1 MRDAVVVLELAAVGV
16 YVGLALVTA
25 GQWLRRRSRPAA
37 WAAAT
42 FTALGS
48 VLALA
53 QLVPDQPEGAD
64 LLVIKALVVV
74 LVLFPYCLL
83 RFVDAL
89 EPLRPHVRRVADG
102 LTILVAAG
110 VFAFEDVPGVGDPRP
125 RSVVVYSL
133 LVLVQWAALS
143 LVVARRLWRAGTGR
157 PTVVRRRM
165 WTLAAGALGLVLV
178 LAIRVVSPGED
189 TQATAT
195 GPDLVVGVLT
205 LAAGPLFLV
214 GLAPPQALVA
224 RWRRPEEEALHEAEV
239 ALMAA
244 TSRAEVAD
252 GLLPHI
258 AATLGSRRVRLVDD
272 DGRESASHAG
282 WAPLDLALPVL
293 PGEAHSAPMR
303 SGSLTVEADPYAPF
317 FGREGLDLL
326 RRLAGLTDVALRRAE
341 VTERERATAAE
352 LAASN
357 DAMREFVA
365 VASHDLRTP
374 LAVVK
379 GYAELL
385 VTAGAAMPDADRERH
400 LRTIARQADHL
411 SSIVE
416 DLLTVSRLD
425 AGRLDPEPVPVDLV
439 RLVPLVVDELG
450 GCGTVDVDVDV
461 ADGLVAC
468 ADIDHV
474 TRIVRNLVENACRY
488 GDGRVVVSGRED
500 GDGVVLRVRDHGAG
514 VPEAFV
520 PRLFDRFARAD
531 AAKQRAKEGTGL
543 GLSIVRGLAQTAG
556 GDAWYEPT
564 EAGACFAVRLPRST
578 QAPL

>member
-1 MRDAVVVLELAAVGV
+1 MRDVVLALELAAVGV
-16 YVGLALVTA
+16 YVGLALLTA
-25 GQWLRRRSRPAA
+25 GQWHRRPSRPAA

-64 LLVIKALVVV
+64 LLAIKALVVV
-74 LVLFPYCLL
+74 LVLFPYCLF

-89 EPLRPHVRRVADG
+89 EPLPPGAQRVALG
-102 LTILVAAG
+102 LTVVVAAG
-110 VFAFEDVPGVGDPRP
+110 VFAFEDLPGVGDPRP
-125 RSVVVYSL
+125 RSVVLYSL
-133 LVLVQWAALS
+133 LVLVQWAILS
-143 LVVARRLWRAGTGR
+143 ILVARRLWRAGIGR

-165 WTLAAGALGLVLV
+165 WTLAAGAVGLVLV

-189 TQATAT
+189 RQATAT
-195 GPDLVVGVLT
+195 TSDLVVAVLT

-214 GLAPPQALVA
+214 GLAPPRALVA
-224 RWRRPEEEALHEAEV
+224 RWRRPEEEALLEAEV

-272 DGRESASHAG
+272 DGRESASHAEP
-282 WAPLDLALPVL
+282 APLDLSPPVP

-303 SGSLTVEADPYAPF
+303 SGSLTVEPDPYAPF

-341 VTERERATAAE
+341 VTERERATAVE

-374 LAVVK
+374 LSVVK

-385 VTAGAAMPDADRERH
+385 VTAGAAMPEEDRERH

-411 SSIVE
+411 STIVE

-425 AGRLDPEPVPVDLV
+425 AGRLDPEPVAVDLA
-439 RLVPLVVDELG
+439 RLVPGVVDELG
-450 GCGTVDVDVDV
+450 APDRVDVDV
-461 ADGLVAC
+461 AEGVVAC
-468 ADIDHV
+468 ADFDHV

-488 GDGRVVVSGRED
+488 GDGTVVVSGRHD
-500 GDGVVLRVRDHGAG
+500 GNDVVLRVRDHGAG

-520 PRLFDRFARAD
+520 PRLFDRFARDD
-531 AAKQRAKEGTGL
+531 AAKQRAKDGTGL

-564 EAGACFAVRLPRST
+564 EAGACFAVRLPGST

>member
-1 MRDAVVVLELAAVGV
+1 MRDVVSALELAAVVV

-25 GQWLRRRSRPAA
+25 GQWLRHRSRPAA

-48 VLALA
+48 VLGLA
-53 QLVPDQPEGAD
+53 QLVPEQPEGVG
-64 LLVIKALVVV
+64 LLAIKSLVVV
-74 LVLFPYCLL
+74 LVLFPYCLF

-89 EPLRPHVRRVADG
+89 EPVREGVRRLALG
-102 LTILVAAG
+102 LTAVVAAG
-110 VFAFEDVPGVGDPRP
+110 VLAFQDAPGVGDPRP
-125 RSVVVYSL
+125 RSVVLYSL
-133 LVLVQWAALS
+133 LVLLQWGVLS
-143 LVVARRLWRAGTGR
+143 MVVARRLWRAGIGR

-165 WTLAAGALGLVLV
+165 WTLAAGAVGLVLV

-189 TQATAT
+189 RQATAT
-195 GPDLVVGVLT
+195 TSDLVVAVLT

-214 GLAPPQALVA
+214 GLAPPRTLVA

-258 AATLGSRRVRLVDD
+258 AATLGSRRVRLVDG
-272 DGRESASHAG
+272 DGRESASHAER
-282 WAPLDLALPVL
+282 APLELSPMVLA
-293 PGEAHSAPMR
+293 GEAHSAPMH

-357 DAMREFVA
+357 RAMREFVA

-374 LAVVK
+374 LTVVK

-385 VTAGAAMPDADRERH
+385 VTVGGAMSEADRERH
-400 LRTIARQADHL
+400 LRTIVRQADHL
-411 SSIVE
+411 STIVE

-425 AGRLDPEPVPVDLV
+425 AGRLDPEPVAVDLAQ
-439 RLVPLVVDELG
+439 LVPVVVDELG
-450 GCGTVDVDVDV
+450 ACGGVAVDV
-461 ADGLVAC
+461 AEGVVAH
-468 ADIDHV
+468 ADVDHV
-474 TRIVRNLVENACRY
+474 IRIVRNLVENACRY
-488 GDGRVVVSGRED
+488 GDGPVLVTGRDD
-500 GDGVVLRVRDHGAG
+500 GDDVVLRVRDHGAG
-514 VPEAFV
+514 VPDAFV

-531 AAKQRAKEGTGL
+531 VAEQRAKDGTGL

-578 QAPL
+578 RAPL

>member
-1 MRDAVVVLELAAVGV
+1 MRDVVLLLELAAVGV
-16 YVGLALVTA
+16 YVSLALVTA
-25 GQWLRRRSRPAA
+25 GQWLRHRSRPAA

-48 VLALA
+48 VLGLS
-53 QLVPDQPEGAD
+53 QLVPDHPEGAD
-64 LLVIKALVVV
+64 LLAVKALVVV
-74 LVLFPYCLL
+74 LVLFPYCLF

-89 EPLRPHVRRVADG
+89 EPLRADLRRVALA
-102 LTILVAAG
+102 LTAVVAAG
-110 VFAFEDVPGVGDPRP
+110 VFAFEDLPGVGDPRP
-125 RSVVVYSL
+125 RSVVLYSL
-133 LVLVQWAALS
+133 LVLVQWAVLS
-143 LVVARRLWRAGTGR
+143 VLVARRLWRAGMGR

-189 TQATAT
+189 RQATAT
-195 GPDLVVGVLT
+195 TSDLVVAVLT

-214 GLAPPQALVA
+214 GLAPPRALVA

-244 TSRAEVAD
+244 TSRADVAE

-272 DGRESASHAG
+272 DGRESASHAEP
-282 WAPLDLALPVL
+282 ALLDLSPSVL
-293 PGEAHSAPMR
+293 PGRAHSAPMR

-374 LAVVK
+374 LSVVK

-385 VTAGAAMPDADRERH
+385 VTAGAAMPEEDRQRH

-411 SSIVE
+411 STIVE

-425 AGRLDPEPVPVDLV
+425 AGRLDPEPVAVDLAQ
-439 RLVPLVVDELG
+439 LVPLVVDEIG
-450 GCGTVDVDVDV
+450 GCGKVVVDV
-461 ADGLVAC
+461 AEGVVAS
-468 ADIDHV
+468 ADVDHV

-488 GDGRVVVSGRED
+488 GDGTVLVTGRDEE
-500 GDGVVLRVRDHGAG
+500 DGVVLRVRDHGAG

-531 AAKQRAKEGTGL
+531 AAKQRAKDGTGL

-578 QAPL
+578 QALL

>member
-1 MRDAVVVLELAAVGV
+1 MRDVVLALELAAVGV
-16 YVGLALVTA
+16 YVGLALITA
-25 GQWLRRRSRPAA
+25 SQWLRRRSRPAA

-74 LVLFPYCLL
+74 LVLFPYCLF

-89 EPLRPHVRRVADG
+89 EPLPPGAQRVALG
-102 LTILVAAG
+102 LTVVVAAG
-110 VFAFEDVPGVGDPRP
+110 VFAFEDLPGVGDPRP
-125 RSVVVYSL
+125 RSVVLYSL
-133 LVLVQWAALS
+133 LVLVQWAILS
-143 LVVARRLWRAGTGR
+143 ILVARRLWRAGIGR

-165 WTLAAGALGLVLV
+165 WTLAAGAVGLVLV

-189 TQATAT
+189 RQATAT
-195 GPDLVVGVLT
+195 TSDLVVAVLT

-214 GLAPPQALVA
+214 GLAPPRALVA
-224 RWRRPEEEALHEAEV
+224 RWRRPEEEALLEAEV

-272 DGRESASHAG
+272 DGRESASHAEP
-282 WAPLDLALPVL
+282 APLDLSPPVP

-303 SGSLTVEADPYAPF
+303 SGSLTVEPDPYAPF

-341 VTERERATAAE
+341 VTERERATAVE

-374 LAVVK
+374 LSVVK

-385 VTAGAAMPDADRERH
+385 VTAGAAMPEEDRERH

-411 SSIVE
+411 STIVE

-425 AGRLDPEPVPVDLV
+425 AGRLDPEPVAVDLA
-439 RLVPLVVDELG
+439 RLVPGVVDELG
-450 GCGTVDVDVDV
+450 APDRVDVDV
-461 ADGLVAC
+461 AEGVVAC
-468 ADIDHV
+468 ADVDHV

-488 GDGRVVVSGRED
+488 GDGTVVVSGRHD
-500 GDGVVLRVRDHGAG
+500 GNDVVLRVRDHGAG

-520 PRLFDRFARAD
+520 PRLFDRFARDD
-531 AAKQRAKEGTGL
+531 AAKQRAKDGTGL

-564 EAGACFAVRLPRST
+564 EAGACFAVRLPGST